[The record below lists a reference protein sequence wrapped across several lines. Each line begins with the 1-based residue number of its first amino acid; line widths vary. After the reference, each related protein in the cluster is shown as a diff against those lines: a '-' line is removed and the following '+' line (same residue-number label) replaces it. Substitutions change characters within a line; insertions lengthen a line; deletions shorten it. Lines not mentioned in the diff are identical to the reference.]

1 MSTVPE
7 DVYERLRNAEDKGLR
22 NELGLEKHEEVCA
35 ERYKA
40 IHTSISGQGEVVSA
54 MRRDLRAVAIASVSG
69 MVTIIGFL
77 VKLVFFK
84 P

>member
-1 MSTVPE
+1 MNPASGEVF
-7 DVYERLRNAEDKGLR
+7 ERLRAAEDRGLR
-22 NELGLEKHEEVCA
+22 NELGLETHEKVCS

-54 MRRDLRAVAIASVSG
+54 IRRDLRAVAIASVSG